1 LEFLPGI
8 QRNEIRYLIF
18 RIWIYGVIRNFSQS
32 CSNSKNTTKENQM
45 SNQTETAGQHAG
57 HLAAVPCCPPLT
69 PMDVCDKLDFFF
81 RLTHNVAIRANDR
94 VASVPVEV
102 KLHFRLTRCRGP
114 LAIGDLLY
122 TNTLLPGE
130 KVKLFTSDRRT
141 KFTFDSSSSLS
152 YRNTQSS
159 EESMYMQSM
168 SDSVFDTNSRDD
180 ANSSNK
186 SHSHVDGKADAGVDI
201 LGLGGSASM
210 SGNFDADSTATFA
223 AEHTAHAHSSHN
235 ATEQGVR
242 KASSVSIGE
251 VQSRSH
257 AEGQSEDHF
266 ESASREFTN
275 PNQCHAVTF
284 LFYQINKTQT
294 VKYTL
299 EAIER
304 RVILDPSNDF
314 TKVALNPLAPSSP
327 VGLTSVNVLATEAQK
342 AAVAQTQIAQINTA
356 LFAGR
361 FIGIPGAT
369 QVPPVDVRAAALKQ
383 VDQDLVKEGL
393 LDKVGGNVSP
403 AAKKKFSFEE
413 KSALP
418 TPGVLVK
425 GCLDQCNICEPALQK
440 SIHLDLIR
448 KELENE
454 KLKRE
459 IALMDKDQEHRCCPA
474 NEEETT
480 PA

>member
-1 LEFLPGI
+1 MNDKPKTSDDPG
-8 QRNEIRYLIF
+8 
-18 RIWIYGVIRNFSQS
+18 
-32 CSNSKNTTKENQM
+32 
-45 SNQTETAGQHAG
+45 GQ
-57 HLAAVPCCPPLT
+57 VSTMPCCPPLT
-69 PMDVCDKLDFFF
+69 VMDVCDKLDFFF
-81 RLTHNVAIRANDR
+81 RLTHNVTVKAGDRQAN
-94 VASVPVEV
+94 VPVEV

-122 TNTLLPGE
+122 TTTLLPGE

-141 KFTFDSSSSLS
+141 KFTFDSSSSLA
-152 YRNTQSS
+152 YRNAQSS

-168 SDSVFDTNSRDD
+168 SDSLFDTNSRDT
-180 ANSSNK
+180 ASSSNQ
-186 SHSHVDGKADAGVDI
+186 SHAHVDGKADAGIDI

-210 SGNFDADSTATFA
+210 SGNFDANSTSTFA
-223 AEHTAHAHSSHN
+223 AEHSQHAQSSHH
-235 ATEQGVR
+235 ASEQGVR

-257 AEGQSEDHF
+257 AEGTSEDHF

-294 VKYTL
+294 VRYTL

-304 RVILDPSNDF
+304 RVILDPKNDF
-314 TKVALNPLAPSSP
+314 TKVALNPLKPSSA
-327 VGLTSVNVLATEAQK
+327 VGLTSVNVLATDTQK
-342 AAVAQTQIAQINTA
+342 RVLATEPIGVNIAAG
-356 LFAGR
+356 AGR
-361 FIGIPGAT
+361 FGFVVEI
-369 QVPPVDVRAAALKQ
+369 QVPPVDIRQAALKQ

-393 LDKVGGNVSP
+393 LDKVGGEVSP
-403 AAKKKFSFEE
+403 AAQTRLSFEL

-425 GCLDQCNICEPALQK
+425 GCLDECDICEPTLHK
-440 SIHLDLIR
+440 SIELDLER
-448 KELENE
+448 KHLENE

-459 IALMDKDQEHRCCPA
+459 IDLMDKDQQHRCCPA
-474 NEEETT
+474 DAEEN
-480 PA
+480 P

>member
-1 LEFLPGI
+1 L
-8 QRNEIRYLIF
+8 
-18 RIWIYGVIRNFSQS
+18 
-32 CSNSKNTTKENQM
+32 
-45 SNQTETAGQHAG
+45 
-57 HLAAVPCCPPLT
+57 
-69 PMDVCDKLDFFF
+69 DVCDKLDFFY
-81 RLTHNVAIRANDR
+81 RLTHNVIVRDR
-94 VASVPVEV
+94 QLNVPVEV

-122 TNTLLPGE
+122 TTTLLPGE

-141 KFTFDSSSSLS
+141 KFTYDSSTSLS

-168 SDSVFDTNSRDD
+168 SDSVMDTNSRDETK
-180 ANSSNK
+180 SSNQ
-186 SHSHVDGKADAGVDI
+186 SHAHVDGKADAGVDI

-210 SGNFDADSTATFA
+210 SGNFDANSTAAFA
-223 AEHTAHAHSSHN
+223 AEHTAHAQSSHH
-235 ATEQGVR
+235 ASEQGLR

-299 EAIER
+299 EAIDR
-304 RVILDPSNDF
+304 RVILDPDPAKDF
-314 TKVALNPLAPSSP
+314 TMVALKPLGASTA
-327 VGLTSVNVLATEAQK
+327 VGVTSVNVLATDTQSQSRLNPEQK
-342 AAVAQTQIAQINTA
+342 AGGRIG
-356 LFAGR
+356 FA
-361 FIGIPGAT
+361 AE
-369 QVPPVDVRAAALKQ
+369 VPPLDVRQAALKQ
-383 VDQDLVKEGL
+383 IDQDLVKEGL

-403 AAKKKFSFEE
+403 AAKKKFSFEVE
-413 KSALP
+413 SALP

-425 GCLDQCNICEPALQK
+425 GCLDDCDTCEPALK
-440 SIHLDLIR
+440 RSIQLDLER
-448 KELENE
+448 KHLENE

-459 IALMDKDQEHRCCPA
+459 IELMDKDQEHRCCPGEA
-474 NEEETT
+474 NE
-480 PA
+480 PAPA

>member
-1 LEFLPGI
+1 
-8 QRNEIRYLIF
+8 
-18 RIWIYGVIRNFSQS
+18 
-32 CSNSKNTTKENQM
+32 M
-45 SNQTETAGQHAG
+45 SNQPEASAKASAT
-57 HLAAVPCCPPLT
+57 HLAALPCCPSLSPL
-69 PMDVCDKLDFFF
+69 DVCDKLDFFY
-81 RLTHNVAIRANDR
+81 RLTHNIALDR
-94 VASVPVEV
+94 DRRLVVPVEV

-122 TNTLLPGE
+122 TTTLLPGE

-141 KFTFDSSSSLS
+141 RFSFDSSSSLT

-159 EESMYMQSM
+159 EESMYLQSM
-168 SDSVFDTNSRDD
+168 SDSLVDTNSRDE
-180 ANSSNK
+180 ANSSNQ

-210 SGNFDADSTATFA
+210 SGNFDANSTATFA
-223 AEHTAHAHSSHN
+223 AEHSAHAQSSHH

-284 LFYQINKTQT
+284 LFYQINKLQT
-294 VKYTL
+294 VRYTL

-304 RVILDPSNDF
+304 RVILDPANDF
-314 TKVALNPLAPSSP
+314 TKVALNPLQPSNAIR
-327 VGLTSVNVLATEAQK
+327 VTSMNVLATDTESQSRVNPQAN
-342 AAVAQTQIAQINTA
+342 AAR
-356 LFAGR
+356 R
-361 FIGIPGAT
+361 FGIPVAE
-369 QVPPVDVRAAALKQ
+369 QVMPMDIRAAALKQ
-383 VDQDLVKEGL
+383 ADEELVNEGL

-403 AAKKKFSFEE
+403 AAKKRFSFETE
-413 KSALP
+413 SALP
-418 TPGVLVK
+418 TPGILVK
-425 GCLDQCNICEPALQK
+425 GCLDECDVCEPALK
-440 SIHLDLIR
+440 RSIHLDLER
-448 KELENE
+448 KQLENE

-459 IALMDKDQEHRCCPA
+459 IELMDKDQEHRCCPA
-474 NEEETT
+474 EADES
-480 PA
+480 PPV